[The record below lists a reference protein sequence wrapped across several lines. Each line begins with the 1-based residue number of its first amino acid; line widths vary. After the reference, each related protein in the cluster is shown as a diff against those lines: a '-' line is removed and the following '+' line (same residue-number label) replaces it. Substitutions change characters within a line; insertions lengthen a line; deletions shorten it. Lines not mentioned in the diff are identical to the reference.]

1 MAQDKSFIQVPPIS
15 FVNNTLISASPSTN
29 QTFNQA
35 STTQTFANQTNA
47 NANVNIDSG
56 NDFERLTDIEREI
69 VQELEGIRNIG
80 SNAATVQSSGGGDS
94 GPTGLGDTLD

>member
-80 SNAATVQSSGGGDS
+80 SNAATVQSSGGDDS